1 MRIAFVPAVFL
12 IGILVISL
20 IFVPA
25 IFGAMDRETNM
36 TGDPY
41 EEDYDAG
48 TAGVQIGMT
57 VIVVAV
63 GLLVLGIIVLVFL
76 KHWGR
81 ILR

>member
-20 IFVPA
+20 IFLPVV
-25 IFGAMDRETNM
+25 FGSIDRENNM

-57 VIVVAV
+57 VIVVAI
-63 GLLVLGIIVLVFL
+63 GLLVFGIVLLVFL